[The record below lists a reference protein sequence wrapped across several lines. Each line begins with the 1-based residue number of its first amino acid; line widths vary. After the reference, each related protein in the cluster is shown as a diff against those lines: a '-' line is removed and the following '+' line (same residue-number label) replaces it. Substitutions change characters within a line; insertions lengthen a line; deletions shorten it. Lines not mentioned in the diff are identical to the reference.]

1 MGHLTPSLNQTV
13 TLETIYSAAPIDQ
26 YGDPSYNTGVSYPA
40 RIERR
45 IKKVITPQGDE
56 AVSNTLIIL
65 EGSVSLD
72 EYCRDRI
79 TLPSTMGSK
88 QPRILA
94 IEDARD
100 QSGSNDHW
108 EIST

>member
-1 MGHLTPSLNQTV
+1 MGHLTNHLHQTI
-13 TLETIYSAAPIDQ
+13 TLESYNSMDQ
-26 YGDPSYNTGVSYPA
+26 YGDVSYNAAVSYPA

-45 IKKVITPQGDE
+45 IKKVIALNPPGQE

-65 EGSVSLD
+65 DGNVTLD
-72 EYCRDRI
+72 EYGRDRI

-88 QPRILA
+88 KPVILS

-100 QSGSNDHW
+100 ESGTNDHW

>member
-1 MGHLTPSLNQTV
+1 MSHLSPHLNQTI
-13 TLETIYSAAPIDQ
+13 TLETIYTAAPVDIN
-26 YGDPSYNTGVSYPA
+26 GDPSYNTGVSYAA

-45 IKKVITPQGDE
+45 IKKVITQAGEE

-65 EGSVSLD
+65 DGSVSLD

-79 TLPSTMGSK
+79 TLPTTMGSK
-88 QPRILA
+88 QPIILA
-94 IEDARD
+94 IEDARGD
-100 QSGSNDHW
+100 DGANDHW